1 MRRISGRA
9 SSFARPANERGR
21 VRVRREA
28 GIRRSVRR
36 MSGRETGLRLC
47 RRRLRRRRAK
57 GGEDMKIEAG
67 HDYILFDGDCGV
79 CTWSAEVVRRMDR
92 GRGFIVE
99 PYQAFDE
106 SELARFGINYEKCSR
121 AAQVITRKGRVYA
134 GAFGV
139 NYFLW
144 RRFPWSVAVFL
155 VYAIPVLLLLEV
167 IGYRIV
173 AENRHRISRWF
184 GMQACLIK
192 ESDC

>member
-1 MRRISGRA
+1 MR
-9 SSFARPANERGR
+9 
-21 VRVRREA
+21 
-28 GIRRSVRR
+28 
-36 MSGRETGLRLC
+36 
-47 RRRLRRRRAK
+47 
-57 GGEDMKIEAG
+57 IEAG
-67 HDYILFDGDCGV
+67 HDYMLFDGDCGV
-79 CTWSAEVVRRMDR
+79 CTWSAEIVRRIDH

-106 SELARFGINYEKCSR
+106 SELARFGIDYEKCSR

-144 RRFPWSVAVFL
+144 RRFPWSLAVFL

-184 GMQACLIK
+184 GMRACLINQ
-192 ESDC
+192 SDH

>member
-1 MRRISGRA
+1 MRI
-9 SSFARPANERGR
+9 
-21 VRVRREA
+21 
-28 GIRRSVRR
+28 
-36 MSGRETGLRLC
+36 T
-47 RRRLRRRRAK
+47 
-57 GGEDMKIEAG
+57 AG
-67 HDYILFDGDCGV
+67 HDYLLFDGDCGV
-79 CTWSAEVVRRMDR
+79 CSWSAEIARRMDR

-106 SELARFGINYEKCSR
+106 SELSRFGIDYEKCSR

-173 AENRHRISRWF
+173 ANNRHHISQWL
-184 GMQACLIK
+184 GL
-192 ESDC
+192 ESFCRTGRDSG

>member
-9 SSFARPANERGR
+9 SALERLANERGR
-21 VRVRREA
+21 FRVRREA

-36 MSGRETGLRLC
+36 MSGRETVFRLC
-47 RRRLRRRRAK
+47 RRRLGRRRAK
-57 GGEDMKIEAG
+57 GGEDMRIEAER
-67 HDYILFDGDCGV
+67 DYMLFDGDCGV
-79 CTWSAEVVRRMDR
+79 CSWSAEVVRRMDR
-92 GRGFIVE
+92 GRGFVVE

-106 SELARFGINYEKCSR
+106 SELTRFGIDYEKCSR
-121 AAQVITRKGRVYA
+121 AVQVITRQGRVYA

-144 RRFPWSVAVFL
+144 RRFPWSMAVFL
-155 VYAIPVLLLLEV
+155 IYAIPPLLLLEV

-184 GMQACLIK
+184 GMQACLTNQ
-192 ESDC
+192 SDQ

>member
-1 MRRISGRA
+1 RGMRVI
-9 SSFARPANERGR
+9 
-21 VRVRREA
+21 VREVP
-28 GIRRSVRR
+28 GGKSV
-36 MSGRETGLRLC
+36 LRFG
-47 RRRLRRRRAK
+47 RRRRRHSRAK
-57 GGEDMKIEAG
+57 GGEDMRIEAG
-67 HDYILFDGDCGV
+67 RDYMLFDGDCGV
-79 CTWSAEVVRRMDR
+79 CTWSAEIVRRMDR

-106 SELARFGINYEKCSR
+106 SELSRFGIDYEKCSR

-173 AENRHRISRWF
+173 ANNRHHISQWL
-184 GMQACLIK
+184 GL
-192 ESDC
+192 ESFCRTGRDSG